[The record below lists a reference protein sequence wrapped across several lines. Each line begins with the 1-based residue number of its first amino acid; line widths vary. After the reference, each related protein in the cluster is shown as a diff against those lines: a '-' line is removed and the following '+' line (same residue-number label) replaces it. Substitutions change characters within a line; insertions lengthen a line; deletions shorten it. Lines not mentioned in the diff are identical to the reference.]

1 MSFFPTDPEIPEPD
15 DDMESSQ
22 PRWWGPPDNEL
33 PAFFPV
39 SEIVAATVH
48 AAIALVGVA
57 VHSEG
62 LEFRLERRLR
72 RHELAKDDWNRLCA
86 AFMEHHA
93 WGGPAVNADRLRF
106 GLVLGDGEQ
115 VLADRS
121 PFGEDPI
128 SEPGGHVLNRRG
140 GGAGG
145 GGRSFSGTDELW
157 LWPLPPAG
165 PIELVVQWPALGIGE
180 EHILLDGTAITALA
194 SRARPI
200 WP

>member
-1 MSFFPTDPEIPEPD
+1 MPEPD
-15 DDMESSQ
+15 DDVESSQ
-22 PRWWGPPDNEL
+22 PRWWGPPEDEL

-39 SEIVAATVH
+39 SDVVASTEH

-72 RHELAKDDWNRLCA
+72 RHELAKDDWNNLCA
-86 AFMEHHA
+86 AFMEHHP
-93 WGGPAVNADRLRF
+93 WGGPVASGGRLRF
-106 GLVLGDGEQ
+106 GLVLGDGER

-121 PFGEDPI
+121 PFGGGDPM

-140 GGAGG
+140 GGGGG

-165 PIELVVQWPALGIGE
+165 PIELVLQWPALGIGE
-180 EHILLDGTAITALA
+180 ERILLDGTAIIALA
-194 SRARPI
+194 PRARPL